1 MTSTSILIVDDDPLV
16 RELVKLHL
24 GRSGHHVIQAASGQE
39 ALALIEQ
46 EAPQLILLDFAMPG
60 LTGVDVLRTLR
71 GNERTSQIPV
81 VMVTAWRADAERALS
96 EELGVLWMPKPIIG
110 DTLTA
115 TVRQIVGG
123 GQDKTG

>member
-24 GRSGHHVIQAASGQE
+24 GRSGHQVIQAASGQE

-60 LTGVDVLRTLR
+60 LTGVAVLRTLR